1 MYYPDGQS
9 PPAEII
15 EQWLTLVS
23 NTFDSAPSDNIPCIA
38 VHCVAGLGR

>member
-9 PPAEII
+9 PPTEII
-15 EQWLTLVS
+15 EEWLNLVS
-23 NTFDSAPSDNIPCIA
+23 NTFDSAHADNIPCIA